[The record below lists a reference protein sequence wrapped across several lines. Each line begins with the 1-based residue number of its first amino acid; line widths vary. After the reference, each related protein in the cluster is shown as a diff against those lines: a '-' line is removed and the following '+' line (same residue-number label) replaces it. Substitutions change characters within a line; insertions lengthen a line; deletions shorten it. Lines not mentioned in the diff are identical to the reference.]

1 MQLIRNIGRVCE
13 IWNRNNINAHN
24 NYTPRSGSLVQT
36 EKWQDK
42 LNQMDKVSRQLDLLN
57 EGWIV

>member
-1 MQLIRNIGRVCE
+1 MLTRITQ
-13 IWNRNNINAHN
+13 
-24 NYTPRSGSLVQT
+24 RSGSLVQT

-42 LNQMDKVSRQLDLLN
+42 LNQMDKVYRQLDLLN